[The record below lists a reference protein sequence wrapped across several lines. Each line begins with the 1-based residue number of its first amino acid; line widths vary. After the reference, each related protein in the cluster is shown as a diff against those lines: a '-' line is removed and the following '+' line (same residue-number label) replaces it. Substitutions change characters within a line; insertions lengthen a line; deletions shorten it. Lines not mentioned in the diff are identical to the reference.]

1 MDRVSM
7 EETFRRSQHEAFMR
21 SLPDSVRA
29 SAEETY
35 RIHGEFIR
43 QITIAE
49 TATTPKE
56 ALEAAR
62 WIAGHVTEVAYQ
74 MCMVR
79 GWERSWR
86 ERNSPTIQLA
96 DLPGEDPEQL
106 ARDLYDRQG
115 VPVPQAA
122 VPAPPNTAN
131 GPKRGIDR

>member
-1 MDRVSM
+1 M
-7 EETFRRSQHEAFMR
+7 EETFRRNQHEAFMR

-79 GWERSWR
+79 GWERSWL
-86 ERNSPTIQLA
+86 ERNPPLQSVRLS
-96 DLPGEDPEQL
+96 DLTVD
-106 ARDLYDRQG
+106 AREHFAG
-115 VPVPQAA
+115 VPIPQAA
-122 VPAPPNTAN
+122 APAPPNTAN
-131 GPKRGIDR
+131 GPKKGIDR